1 MNQRSGLIACPY
13 IFFLRNASVIGGSKT
28 TRGGP
33 TRRRRPAQDQRG
45 PPLQQHHPPRRDT
58 SEANKSTCVTV
69 FSFQAFIL
77 RVFQSSLALFLRTFG
92 LLFAR
97 YLTFILPT
105 EAINMS
111 INGFGEHV
119 RSASHAGSWYSGNQ
133 RDLDRQLTKWLDSA
147 GERFGTARAL
157 ISPHAGYSYCGE
169 TAAYAFKQIVPS
181 AVERVFILGPSHVV
195 ALNGC
200 AITTCSKY
208 RTPLGDLIVD
218 QKVTEDLRATRHFD
232 LMDRRDEE
240 SEHSIEMQLPFIAK
254 VMGPTRRYTIVPV
267 LVGSLPG
274 SRQQTYGNIFAHY
287 MEDPKNLFVIS
298 SDFCHWGDRFSFS
311 PFDRNSNLPIFEQIT
326 NMDKQGMA
334 AIETLNPTVFNDY
347 LKKTQNT
354 ICGRNPI
361 LIMLQAAEH
370 FRLSNNHTHEFKFL
384 HYTQSNKVRSPSD
397 SSVSYAS
404 GVLFV
409 HPK

>member
-1 MNQRSGLIACPY
+1 
-13 IFFLRNASVIGGSKT
+13 IGRLKT

-45 PPLQQHHPPRRDT
+45 PLQYHPRRDT
-58 SEANKSTCVTV
+58 SNAKQSNCLTEPSNHSLHT
-69 FSFQAFIL
+69 FFL
-77 RVFQSSLALFLRTFG
+77 RVFQNSRALFLRTFG
-92 LLFAR
+92 LPFAR
-97 YLTFILPT
+97 YLNFILPS
-105 EAINMS
+105 EFKMS
-111 INGFGEHV
+111 LNGFGEHT
-119 RSASHAGSWYSGNQ
+119 RSASHAGSWYNANQ
-133 RDLDRQLTKWLDSA
+133 RDLDRQLTKWLDNA
-147 GERFGTARAL
+147 GPRIGTARAL

-169 TAAYAFKQIVPS
+169 TAAYAFKQVVSS

-218 QKVTEDLRATRHFD
+218 HKINEELRATRHFD

-254 VMGPTRRYTIVPV
+254 VMGSKRYTIVPV

-287 MEDPKNLFVIS
+287 MEDPRNLFVIS
-298 SDFCHWGDRFSFS
+298 SDFCHWGERFSFS
-311 PFDRNSNLPIFEQIT
+311 PYDRHSSIPIYEQIT
-326 NMDKQGMA
+326 NMDKQGMS
-334 AIETLNPTVFNDY
+334 AIETLNPAAFNDY

-370 FRLSNNHTHEFKFL
+370 FRISNNHTHEFRFL
-384 HYTQSNKVRSPSD
+384 HYTQSNKVRSSVD

-409 HPK
+409 HPN

>member
-1 MNQRSGLIACPY
+1 MDR
-13 IFFLRNASVIGGSKT
+13 RVIGGLKSSRDCPT
-28 TRGGP
+28 

-45 PPLQQHHPPRRDT
+45 PHPLKYHPYRRDT
-58 SEANKSTCVTV
+58 SAEASNCVTQQPT
-69 FSFQAFIL
+69 SSNFIQ
-77 RVFQSSLALFLRTFG
+77 RVFQTSCALILRTFG
-92 LLFAR
+92 ILFAR
-97 YLTFILPT
+97 YLTFLLPSSSV
-105 EAINMS
+105 MS
-111 INGFGEHV
+111 LNGFGEHA
-119 RSASHAGSWYSGNQ
+119 RSASHAGSWYNGNQ
-133 RDLDRQLTKWLDSA
+133 RDLDRQLTKWLDNA
-147 GERFGTARAL
+147 GDRFGTARAL

-169 TAAYAFKQIVPS
+169 TAAYAFKQVVSS
-181 AVERVFILGPSHVV
+181 AVERVFILGPSHIV

-208 RTPLGDLIVD
+208 RTPLGDLSVD
-218 QKVTEDLRATRHFD
+218 HKINEELRATRHFD

-254 VMGPTRRYTIVPV
+254 VMGNRRYTIIPV

-287 MEDPKNLFVIS
+287 MEDPRNLFVIS

-311 PFDRNSNLPIFEQIT
+311 PYDRNSNLPIYEQIT
-326 NMDKQGMA
+326 NLDKQGMS

-361 LIMLQAAEH
+361 LIMLQAAEG
-370 FRLSNNHTHEFKFL
+370 FRLSNNHTHEFRFL

-404 GVLFV
+404 GCLFV

>member
-1 MNQRSGLIACPY
+1 MPL
-13 IFFLRNASVIGGSKT
+13 NASKRLKNRVIGGLKT

-33 TRRRRPAQDQRG
+33 TTRRRRPAQDQRG
-45 PPLQQHHPPRRDT
+45 PPLQFHPRRDT
-58 SEANKSTCVTV
+58 SEAIESSSKNCVPL
-69 FSFQAFIL
+69 SHSPLHAFFL
-77 RVFQSSLALFLRTFG
+77 RVYHSSRAIFLRTFG
-92 LLFAR
+92 LPFADF
-97 YLTFILPT
+97 LKFLLPST
-105 EAINMS
+105 QPQMS
-111 INGFGEHV
+111 LNGFGEHT
-119 RSASHAGSWYSGNQ
+119 RAASHAGSWYNGNQ
-133 RDLDRQLTKWLDSA
+133 RDLDRQLTKWLDNA

-181 AVERVFILGPSHVV
+181 TVDRIFILGPSHVV

-208 RTPLGDLIVD
+208 RTPLGDLTVD
-218 QKVTEDLRATRHFD
+218 HKLNEELRATRHFD

-240 SEHSIEMQLPFIAK
+240 AEHSIEMQLPFIAK
-254 VMGPTRRYTIVPV
+254 VMGSRRYTIVPV

-287 MEDPKNLFVIS
+287 MEDPRNLFVIS

-311 PFDRNSNLPIFEQIT
+311 PYDRNSNLPIYEQIT
-326 NMDKQGMA
+326 NLDKQGMS

-384 HYTQSNKVRSPSD
+384 HYTQSNKVRSPAD

-409 HPK
+409 HPN